1 MIRLSQFTGEM
12 YNYPATPNSIE
23 KGFGEMELIDPRLR
37 EIERKQEELQTTMA
51 YMRGELDEVKR
62 LAGSNARQT
71 IWQFVIFSVT
81 MAAVLLGGIRYQT
94 ETLRNEFNVRFEKV
108 DLRFEEMEKRMTL
121 MEKNILARFED
132 LKQEV
137 RNSRR

>member
-1 MIRLSQFTGEM
+1 
-12 YNYPATPNSIE
+12 
-23 KGFGEMELIDPRLR
+23 MELIDPRLR

-62 LAGSNARQT
+62 LAGSNVRQT

-137 RNSRR
+137 RSSRR

>member
-1 MIRLSQFTGEM
+1 
-12 YNYPATPNSIE
+12 
-23 KGFGEMELIDPRLR
+23 MELIDPRLR

-62 LAGSNARQT
+62 LAGSNVRQT

-94 ETLRNEFNVRFEKV
+94 ETLRNEFNIQIAAMDKR
-108 DLRFEEMEKRMTL
+108 LNQMEQ
-121 MEKNILARFED
+121 NILARFED

-137 RNSRR
+137 RSSRR

>member
-1 MIRLSQFTGEM
+1 MVRG
-12 YNYPATPNSIE
+12 YNCEATPNSIR
-23 KGFGEMELIDPRLR
+23 KGFGEMEIISPRLK
-37 EIERKQEELQTTMA
+37 EIERRQEELQTTVA

-62 LAGSNARQT
+62 LAGSTARQT
-71 IWQFVIFSVT
+71 IWQFVIFTVT

-94 ETLRNEFNVRFEKV
+94 ETLRSEFNGRFEKV
-108 DLRFEEMEKRMTL
+108 DLRFEEMEKRMNQ

-137 RNSRR
+137 RSRR

>member
-1 MIRLSQFTGEM
+1 
-12 YNYPATPNSIE
+12 
-23 KGFGEMELIDPRLR
+23 MELIDPRLR

-62 LAGSNARQT
+62 LAGSNVRQT

-108 DLRFEEMEKRMTL
+108 DLRFEEMEKRMDL
-121 MEKNILARFED
+121 MDKRLNQRMDQIEKNILARFED

-137 RNSRR
+137 RTRR

>member
-1 MIRLSQFTGEM
+1 
-12 YNYPATPNSIE
+12 
-23 KGFGEMELIDPRLR
+23 MEVINPKLR
-37 EIERKQEELQTTMA
+37 ELERRQEELQTTVA

-62 LAGSNARQT
+62 LAGGTARQT

-81 MAAVLLGGIRYQT
+81 MGAILLGGIRYQT
-94 ETLRNEFNVRFEKV
+94 ETLRNESN
-108 DLRFEEMEKRMTL
+108 LRFEAMEKRMDQ

-137 RNSRR
+137 RSRR